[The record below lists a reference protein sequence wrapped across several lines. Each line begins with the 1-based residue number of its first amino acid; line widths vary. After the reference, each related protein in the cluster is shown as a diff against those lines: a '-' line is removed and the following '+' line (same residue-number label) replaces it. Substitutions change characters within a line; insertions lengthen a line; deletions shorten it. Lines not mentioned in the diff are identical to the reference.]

1 MDTEVR
7 IAELEAAVAELR
19 DENAALADLLRR
31 VALCKGSNAK
41 YPYWN
46 WLCEQLVE
54 GDDQSRLETTLGV
67 LDDVAA
73 GEEPHPLA
81 LRTLHEGA
89 RDLADRAKAT
99 GRVDRSALTAVV
111 REIVGELEAVEVD
124 ELLDALAGQ
133 EMVPYLLKAID

>member
-1 MDTEVR
+1 MDTKAR
-7 IAELEAAVAELR
+7 IAELQAAMAELR
-19 DENAALADLLRR
+19 DENAALSDLLRR

-81 LRTLHEGA
+81 LRTLNEGA
-89 RDLADRAKAT
+89 RDLAERPKAT
-99 GRVDRSALTAVV
+99 GRVDRSVLAAVV
-111 REIVGELEAVEVD
+111 ARSWASSRRRRSKSCSTRSRGR
-124 ELLDALAGQ
+124 GWSRTC
-133 EMVPYLLKAID
+133 